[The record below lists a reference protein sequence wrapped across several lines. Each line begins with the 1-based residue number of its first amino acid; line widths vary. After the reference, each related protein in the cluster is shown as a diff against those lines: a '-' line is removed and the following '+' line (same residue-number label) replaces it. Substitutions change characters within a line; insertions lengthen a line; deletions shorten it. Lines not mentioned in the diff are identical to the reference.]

1 MPIKIMERAKHDSMS
16 IDHTGFGV
24 ADVARAAAFY
34 DSALAAI
41 GLRRVAEIDGGIGYG
56 VTTPIFWIDRFHTP
70 GRNHT
75 AFSTTTRDQVD
86 AFHAAALTAGGTDN
100 GAPAVR
106 KPPYPDHYYA
116 AFVRDLEGNNI
127 EVVCRTQ
134 NALPVLECDRVR
146 LRPFRA
152 TDRDDM
158 FALFSHPEVARYWAF
173 PPWTDP
179 QQAADYL
186 VPLVAPCAP
195 DTVKLPWA
203 IADRAT
209 DRLIGTATMFN
220 IYRDQQRAEVGYSL
234 QRSQWGQGLARE
246 AVARVLAYGFDELK
260 LRRIEADIDPR
271 NAPSLA
277 LVSHFGFK
285 REGLL
290 AARWNVN
297 GEICDSVVLG
307 LLAADFRR

>member
-1 MPIKIMERAKHDSMS
+1 MS
-16 IDHTGFGV
+16 IDHTGLGV

-34 DSALAAI
+34 DAALGAL

-56 VTTPIFWIDRFHTP
+56 VTTPIFWIDRFHAP
-70 GRNHT
+70 ARNHT
-75 AFSTTTRDQVD
+75 AFAARTREHVD
-86 AFHAAALTAGGTDN
+86 AFHAAALKAGGTDN
-100 GAPAVR
+100 GAPGVR
-106 KPPYPDHYYA
+106 QPPYPDHYYA
-116 AFVRDLEGNNI
+116 AFVRDPEGNNI

-134 NALPVLECDRVR
+134 TALPVLECARIR
-146 LRPFRA
+146 LRPFRT
-152 TDRDDM
+152 TDRDGM
-158 FALFSHPEVARYWAF
+158 FTLFSDPEVARFWAF

-179 QQAADYL
+179 QQAAEYL
-186 VPLVAPCAP
+186 VPLVEPVGP
-195 DTVKLPWA
+195 DTVKLAWA
-203 IADRAT
+203 IADRAS
-209 DRLIGTATMFN
+209 DQLIGTATMFN

-234 QRSQWGQGLARE
+234 HRSKWGQGLARE

-277 LVSHFGFK
+277 LVARFGFK

-297 GEICDSVVLG
+297 GELCDSVVLG